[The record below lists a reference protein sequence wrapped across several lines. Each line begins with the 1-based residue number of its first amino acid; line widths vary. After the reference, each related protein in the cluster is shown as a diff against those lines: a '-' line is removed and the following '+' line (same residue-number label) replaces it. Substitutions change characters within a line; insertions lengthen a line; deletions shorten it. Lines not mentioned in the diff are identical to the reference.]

1 MTTRNDPISKQE
13 FYELKREVREL
24 ATQSPLRSAS
34 ITEGRLRVGGS
45 AILLIDSDGGV
56 VIQGSLDGDGNFE
69 WTGAASFTGTLTV
82 SGPTEITGNLTAKG
96 TTRFEGDTTQVGAH
110 HVQGNQDIT
119 GTLAVKGAATLEN
132 DLRVK
137 AGGKVTVE
145 GSDPVVLGVTSSGA
159 PGIQWSSGGRVVG
172 GASSASMTYSD
183 KTVNVG
189 AAGAILANATNRVVV
204 TASGT
209 TIEGALF
216 NDLPTISATG
226 RTPNVWCD
234 PSTKRFYRLI

>member
-1 MTTRNDPISKQE
+1 MAFWDNQSLDAA
-13 FYELKREVREL
+13 FYDLREAIRMLE
-24 ATQSPLRSAS
+24 TQSPLRSSS

-56 VIQGSLDGDGNFE
+56 VIQGRLNGDGTIT
-69 WTGAASFTGTLTV
+69 WTGAAQFTGT
-82 SGPTEITGNLTAKG
+82 LTAKG

-119 GTLAVKGAATLEN
+119 GTLAVKGAATLES

-137 AGGKVTVE
+137 SGGKVTVE

-159 PGIQWSSGGRVVG
+159 PGVEWSSGGRVVG

-189 AAGAILANATNRVVV
+189 AAGAILANGTNRVVV

-216 NDLPTISATG
+216 GDLPTISATG
-226 RTPNVWCD
+226 RTSNVWCD
-234 PSTKRFYRLI
+234 PSTKRFYRLV

>member
-1 MTTRNDPISKQE
+1 MGAIDNLNNDEMRGII
-13 FYELKREVREL
+13 KRLERLERAAPVGFSTVSRGAL
-24 ATQSPLRSAS
+24 IIKS
-34 ITEGRLRVGGS
+34 IEGLIVEGS
-45 AILLIDSDGGV
+45 AKITGIL
-56 VIQGSLDGDGNFE
+56 
-69 WTGAASFTGTLTV
+69 TGAGQFLWNGIVTLT
-82 SGPTEITGNLTAKG
+82 STFTATG
-96 TTRFEGDTTQVGAH
+96 TTRFEGDTTQQGPFHIEGAT
-110 HVQGNQDIT
+110 DLT
-119 GTLAVKGAATLEN
+119 GTMTVAS
-132 DLRVK
+132 
-137 AGGKVTVE
+137 GGKVTVA
-145 GSDPVVLGVTSSGA
+145 GSDPVSLGVTSSGA
-159 PGIQWSSGGRVVG
+159 PGIEWSSGGRVVG

-189 AAGAILANATNRVVV
+189 AAGAILANAANRVVI